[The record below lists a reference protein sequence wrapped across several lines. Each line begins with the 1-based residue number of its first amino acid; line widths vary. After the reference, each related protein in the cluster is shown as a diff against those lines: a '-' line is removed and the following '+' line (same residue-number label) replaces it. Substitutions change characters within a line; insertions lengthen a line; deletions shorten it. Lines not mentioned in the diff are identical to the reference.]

1 MQLENSNDKMKLR
14 IIWILLAA
22 AILLNIIGLII
33 GASQVD
39 FYGNNGHYYYSR
51 YINGWDVLLD
61 VIVFLPY
68 IVLLVEVAFIW
79 ERDKRH
85 MGVVVYLVLQAI
97 SSGFLAAWQTGVMGI
112 IMGIL
117 AVILWSG
124 VAVLFCKGFQKCYFR
139 GVIIPK
145 YCLVFA
151 ILVTLRQFGFLYRYT
166 DKPFLLCLFLL
177 PSLLSVFA
185 VYLLFDNFSFA
196 PPFQKVDPIKN
207 ELELLQKK
215 YELGIL
221 SEEEYQQ
228 KRQDIISRI

>member
-22 AILLNIIGLII
+22 AIFLNVVALIPQISRYGDWFVLLNL
-33 GASQVD
+33 VM
-39 FYGNNGHYYYSR
+39 
-51 YINGWDVLLD
+51 V
-61 VIVFLPY
+61 LPY

-97 SSGFLAAWQTGVMGI
+97 SSGFLAARQTGVMGI

-124 VAVLFCKGFQKCYFR
+124 VVVLFCKGFQKCYFR
-139 GVIIPK
+139 GIIIPK
-145 YCLVFA
+145 YCLLFA
-151 ILVTLRQFGFLYRYT
+151 LFVTSYQFGYFFAGMVYYASGITSL
-166 DKPFLLCLFLL
+166 PFLL
-177 PSLLSVFA
+177 SAFA

-196 PPFQKVDPIKN
+196 PPFQRVDPIKN

-215 YELGIL
+215 YVLGIL

-228 KRQDIISRI
+228 KRRDIISRI

>member
-1 MQLENSNDKMKLR
+1 MQLENSNDKIKLR

-22 AILLNIIGLII
+22 AILLNVVVLIPQI
-33 GASQVD
+33 
-39 FYGNNGHYYYSR
+39 FRYGEWFAL
-51 YINGWDVLLD
+51 WDLVM
-61 VIVFLPY
+61 VMPY

-79 ERDKRH
+79 EKDKRH
-85 MGVVVYLVLQAI
+85 IGVFAYLVLQGV
-97 SSGFLAAWQTGVMGI
+97 SSGFISFARFAGTIITVVLWIGVI
-112 IMGIL
+112 
-117 AVILWSG
+117 
-124 VAVLFCKGFQKCYFR
+124 VLFCKGFQKWYFR
-139 GVIIPK
+139 GIIIPK
-145 YCLVFA
+145 YCLLFA
-151 ILVTLRQFGFLYRYT
+151 LLATSSQFGYFLSGMVYYT
-166 DKPFLLCLFLL
+166 SFFTL
-177 PSLLSVFA
+177 PSFILPVFA